1 MREVVTL
8 QFGSYANFVGAHF
21 WNLQVRLPHAPS
33 PIRLPPCAFHHA
45 PSTMRLPPCA
55 IHHAPPS
62 FKPHPGPPSSP
73 TQALFSPIPL
83 PRAPLARPPSVRR
96 IRPAVNFRSLINAP
110 LSPPTPLALL
120 PPSLQDEAVG
130 RQGEGGAEQNGAGV
144 EESVVMQ
151 WREMPGPAVRRG
163 WAGCGVAGGRAVGM
177 AAGEGGG
184 VVDEQRGS
192 TPYCTPRLLA
202 IDYKGCLGPVSL
214 ASPLHA
220 HGGIAAAPSAMPTW
234 SGPSHVSSPAPLPL
248 NPFLRR
254 LLHPPA
260 PAAHTASSAPNSQAR
275 GEERHEAT
283 GRHGGGELGEEAEGE
298 AEGEEEEEAEV
309 ARGCRAGG
317 GRVRSPPW
325 TRGGMATGARWGGGR
340 EGEEE
345 VEEGV
350 RRLAEECDALQG
362 FSLLLHATSPF
373 ASLATRTALHLAAE
387 FPRAPKLLF
396 SLRPPDALLPPATL
410 SPGPHA
416 LPGMPSLHDL
426 SSAVSLASL
435 LPLTSLILPLG
446 LPSLSSVL
454 PHVHASDTA
463 LFHSSAL
470 LATAIDALSSPFRLA
485 PRAPTC
491 ASSPVGAVSLRD
503 YCALLSLSSPHAALA
518 FASLALP
525 AQPLHEAGEQEA
537 ASGSSPCSMAVLTSD
552 VCSSGEGRGGRGGGS
567 RGGQRGE
574 GMGQQQEG
582 EEGEDLEAGIGA
594 QVVVARGAVGQQAT
608 VKREDQSMMGVGGG
622 MVRASVGG
630 AWAGHM
636 SVLCIPRSLH
646 LLIFI
651 HCTPLFPSLLP
662 SPFPSLLPSL
672 LPSPHP
678 SPLPSLFPPSHMSA
692 GPTSTVPTPLPPA
705 AAAAAIHRALLA
717 ARPRAPPCIAHIAAA
732 QQPLAIPLPF
742 PRFFSADIS
751 KYGLILPPSRHRASH
766 FASLAGGVA
775 AAAAGGVGGGGW
787 GGGNGVGMGPDV
799 EWAPVVARAAAGR
812 GGARHGEVLAGALE
826 WVGGPRGGAGRQVVA
841 AWGVEGEEVREMRER
856 VLDVCGRLRG
866 ERYEDDSE

>member
-21 WNLQVRLPHAPS
+21 WN
-33 PIRLPPCAFHHA
+33 
-45 PSTMRLPPCA
+45 
-55 IHHAPPS
+55 
-62 FKPHPGPPSSP
+62 
-73 TQALFSPIPL
+73 
-83 PRAPLARPPSVRR
+83 
-96 IRPAVNFRSLINAP
+96 
-110 LSPPTPLALL
+110 
-120 PPSLQDEAVG
+120 LQDEAVG

-151 WREMPGPAVRRG
+151 WREMPGPA
-163 WAGCGVAGGRAVGM
+163 
-177 AAGEGGG
+177 
-184 VVDEQRGS
+184 S

-309 ARGCRAGG
+309 ARGLEGGVGYWTEYLKAHVRPASVVQVPGGWWQGALSPLDAGG
-317 GRVRSPPW
+317 YGDWREV
-325 TRGGMATGARWGGGR
+325 GGGR

-373 ASLATRTALHLAAE
+373 ASLATRTALHLAVE

-446 LPSLSSVL
+446 LPSLSGVL

-503 YCALLSLSSPHAALA
+503 YCTLLSLSSPHAALA

-582 EEGEDLEAGIGA
+582 EEGEEGEDLEAGIGA

-608 VKREDQSMMGVGGG
+608 ETAGSEEGRSKYDGGWRGDGESKCGWCMG
-622 MVRASVGG
+622 RAHECAVHPSLT
-630 AWAGHM
+630 APPH
-636 SVLCIPRSLH
+636 LHSLH

-742 PRFFSADIS
+742 PRFFSDDIS

>member
-21 WNLQVRLPHAPS
+21 WN
-33 PIRLPPCAFHHA
+33 
-45 PSTMRLPPCA
+45 
-55 IHHAPPS
+55 
-62 FKPHPGPPSSP
+62 
-73 TQALFSPIPL
+73 
-83 PRAPLARPPSVRR
+83 
-96 IRPAVNFRSLINAP
+96 
-110 LSPPTPLALL
+110 
-120 PPSLQDEAVG
+120 LQDEAVG

-151 WREMPGPAVRRG
+151 WRETPGPA
-163 WAGCGVAGGRAVGM
+163 
-177 AAGEGGG
+177 
-184 VVDEQRGS
+184 S

-202 IDYKGCLGPVSL
+202 MDYKGCLGPVSL

-234 SGPSHVSSPAPLPL
+234 SGPSHVSSAAPLPL

-254 LLHPPA
+254 LLHPPP
-260 PAAHTASSAPNSQAR
+260 PAAHTTSSAPGAQAR
-275 GEERHEAT
+275 GEEWHGAA

-298 AEGEEEEEAEV
+298 AEGEEGEEEDAEV
-309 ARGCRAGG
+309 ARGLEGGVGYWTEYLKAHVRPASVVQVPGGWWQGALSPLDAGG
-317 GRVRSPPW
+317 YGDWREV
-325 TRGGMATGARWGGGR
+325 GGGR

-350 RRLAEECDALQG
+350 RRVVEECDALQG
-362 FSLLLHATSPF
+362 FSLLLHAASPF

-416 LPGMPSLHDL
+416 LPGTPSLHDL

-446 LPSLSSVL
+446 LPSLSGVL

-485 PRAPTC
+485 PRAPSC

-503 YCALLSLSSPHAALA
+503 YCALLSLSSPHGALA

-537 ASGSSPCSMAVLTSD
+537 ASGSSPCGMAVLTSD

-582 EEGEDLEAGIGA
+582 EEVEDLEAGIRA

-608 VKREDQSMMGVGGG
+608 GAEGGWEW
-622 MVRASVGG
+622 G
-630 AWAGHM
+630 AHECAVHP
-636 SVLCIPRSLH
+636 SLTAPPHLHSLH

-672 LPSPHP
+672 LPSPLP
-678 SPLPSLFPPSHMSA
+678 SPLPSLFPPSHMPT

-766 FASLAGGVA
+766 VASLAGGVA

-799 EWAPVVARAAAGR
+799 EWVPVVARAAAGR

-841 AWGVEGEEVREMRER
+841 AWGVEGEEVHEMRER
-856 VLDVCGRLRG
+856 VLDVAAERG
-866 ERYEDDSE
+866 EL

>member
-21 WNLQVRLPHAPS
+21 WNLQ
-33 PIRLPPCAFHHA
+33 
-45 PSTMRLPPCA
+45 
-55 IHHAPPS
+55 
-62 FKPHPGPPSSP
+62 
-73 TQALFSPIPL
+73 
-83 PRAPLARPPSVRR
+83 
-96 IRPAVNFRSLINAP
+96 
-110 LSPPTPLALL
+110 
-120 PPSLQDEAVG
+120 DEAMG

-151 WREMPGPAVRRG
+151 WRETPGPA
-163 WAGCGVAGGRAVGM
+163 
-177 AAGEGGG
+177 
-184 VVDEQRGS
+184 S

-214 ASPLHA
+214 ASPLDG
-220 HGGIAAAPSAMPTW
+220 HGGIATAPSAMPTW
-234 SGPSHVSSPAPLPL
+234 SGPSHVSSAAPLPL

-260 PAAHTASSAPNSQAR
+260 PAAHTASSAPASQAR
-275 GEERHEAT
+275 GEERHEAA
-283 GRHGGGELGEEAEGE
+283 GRHGGGEPREEAEGG
-298 AEGEEEEEAEV
+298 AEGGEEEEAEV
-309 ARGCRAGG
+309 ARGLEGGVGYWTEYLKAHVRPASVLQLPGGWWQGALSPLDAGG
-317 GRVRSPPW
+317 YGDWREV
-325 TRGGMATGARWGGGR
+325 GGGR

-350 RRLAEECDALQG
+350 RRVVEECDALQG
-362 FSLLLHATSPF
+362 FSLLLHAASPF

-410 SPGPHA
+410 APGPHA
-416 LPGMPSLHDL
+416 LPGTPSLHDL

-446 LPSLSSVL
+446 LPFLSAVL
-454 PHVHASDTA
+454 PHVHPSDTA

-485 PRAPTC
+485 PRAPAC

-503 YCALLSLSSPHAALA
+503 YCALLSLSSPHGALA

-537 ASGSSPCSMAVLTSD
+537 ASGSSPCGMAVLTSD

-582 EEGEDLEAGIGA
+582 EEVEDLEAGIRA

-608 VKREDQSMMGVGGG
+608 
-622 MVRASVGG
+622 G
-630 AWAGHM
+630 AEGH
-636 SVLCIPRSLH
+636 
-646 LLIFI
+646 
-651 HCTPLFPSLLP
+651 
-662 SPFPSLLPSL
+662 
-672 LPSPHP
+672 
-678 SPLPSLFPPSHMSA
+678 
-692 GPTSTVPTPLPPA
+692 TSTVLTPLPPA
-705 AAAAAIHRALLA
+705 TAAAAIHRALLA
-717 ARPRAPPCIAHIAAA
+717 ARPRLAPPCIAHIAAS

-742 PRFFSADIS
+742 PRFFSADVS
-751 KYGLILPPSRHRASH
+751 KYGLILPPSRHRASRV
-766 FASLAGGVA
+766 ASLAGGA
-775 AAAAGGVGGGGW
+775 AAAAVAGGVGGGS
-787 GGGNGVGMGPDV
+787 GGGSGVGMGPDV

-826 WVGGPRGGAGRQVVA
+826 WVGGARGGAGRQVVA
-841 AWGVEGEEVREMRER
+841 AWGVEGEDVHEMRER
-856 VLDVCGRLRG
+856 VMDVCGKLRG
-866 ERYEDDSE
+866 ESCEDDSD